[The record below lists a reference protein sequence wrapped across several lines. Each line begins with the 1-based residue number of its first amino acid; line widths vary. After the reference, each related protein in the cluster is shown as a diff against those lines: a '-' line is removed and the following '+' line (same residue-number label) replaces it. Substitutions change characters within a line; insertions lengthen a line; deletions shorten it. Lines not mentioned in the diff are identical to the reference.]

1 MQYQSQG
8 IKIFHGKQ
16 KNKKKTH
23 RINKLLTTKSNN
35 ILIAWKFLLFYQFTD
50 NANLLIALINTDK
63 KIELLQIIN

>member
-8 IKIFHGKQ
+8 IEIFHGEK
-16 KNKKKTH
+16 KKKKTH

>member
-8 IKIFHGKQ
+8 IEIFHGEK
-16 KNKKKTH
+16 KKKTH

>member
-1 MQYQSQG
+1 MA
-8 IKIFHGKQ
+8 KK
-16 KNKKKTH
+16 KKKKKTH

>member
-8 IKIFHGKQ
+8 IEIFHGEKT
-16 KNKKKTH
+16 KKTKTH

-35 ILIAWKFLLFYQFTD
+35 ILIAWKFLLFYQSTD

>member
-8 IKIFHGKQ
+8 IEIFHG
-16 KNKKKTH
+16 KKKTH

-50 NANLLIALINTDK
+50 HANFLIVLINTGK

>member
-8 IKIFHGKQ
+8 IEIFHGEKT
-16 KNKKKTH
+16 KKTKTH
-23 RINKLLTTKSNN
+23 RINKLLTTKGNN

>member
-8 IKIFHGKQ
+8 IEIFHGEKT
-16 KNKKKTH
+16 KKTKTH